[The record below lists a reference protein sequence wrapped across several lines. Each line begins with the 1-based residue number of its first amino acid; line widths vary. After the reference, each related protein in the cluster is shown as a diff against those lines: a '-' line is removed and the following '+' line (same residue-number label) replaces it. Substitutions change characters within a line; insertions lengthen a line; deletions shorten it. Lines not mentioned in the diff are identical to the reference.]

1 VRAQADQARA
11 TYEQTVLLALGEA
24 GNALASVRAARD
36 EAAAEATQ
44 ATALTRA
51 LDLAELRYSTGL
63 SNHLE
68 VLDAERSLFDAQL
81 AASHAELGQLT
92 AAVQLYKA
100 LVGSGAGALNSFPP
114 RPTAGS

>member
-24 GNALASVRAARD
+24 GNALA
-36 EAAAEATQ
+36 
-44 ATALTRA
+44 RA